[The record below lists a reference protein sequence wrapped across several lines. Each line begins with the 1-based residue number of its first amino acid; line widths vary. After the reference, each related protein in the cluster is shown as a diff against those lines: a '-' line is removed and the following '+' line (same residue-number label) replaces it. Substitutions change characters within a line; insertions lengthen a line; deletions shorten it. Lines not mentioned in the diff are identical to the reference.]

1 MTETTTQSESR
12 SARSSSA
19 LQALRDKV
27 TVVIPT
33 LNEAESI
40 GSLLDEIAS
49 KGYSR
54 ILIVDG
60 YSKDLTPVI
69 ARERG
74 AEVIMQE
81 GQGKAG
87 AIVTAFHTVSTP
99 YLIVMDGDGSYDPA
113 DLDKFLP
120 LLDDYDLIKGARIT
134 NENMSG
140 LHRLGNRIITRTFNL
155 LFGTTIV
162 DICSGM
168 YLLRTEKVASLSFE
182 KHPLTL
188 EQEVAAQLVLSSS
201 RITSVP
207 INYRQR
213 FGGTSKT
220 RTWRQGFRD
229 LVTNFDLARTY
240 NPILLFSLLASLAIL
255 PAFGLLIYA
264 LVLNYA
270 FNDYHSGYFLGSAIL
285 LVIGFQGIGVA
296 AIAAMLRRMERKL
309 DSFHVQ

>member
-1 MTETTTQSESR
+1 MTETTTQSGSR

-27 TVVIPT
+27 TIVIPT

-40 GSLLDEIAS
+40 GRLLDEITS
-49 KGYSR
+49 RGYGR
-54 ILIVDG
+54 ILVADG
-60 YSKDLTPVI
+60 YSKDQTAVI
-69 ARERG
+69 AKGRG

-99 YLIVMDGDGSYDPA
+99 YLVVMDGDGSYDPA

-120 LLDDYDLIKGARIT
+120 LLDDYDFVKGARIA
-134 NENMSG
+134 NGNMSR
-140 LHRLGNRIITRTFNL
+140 LHRLGNQIITRTFNL
-155 LFGTTIV
+155 LFGTAIV

-188 EQEVAAQLVLSSS
+188 EQEIAAQLVLSSS
-201 RITSVP
+201 RITDVP
-207 INYRQR
+207 INYRKR
-213 FGGTSKT
+213 FGGKSKT

-229 LVTNFDLARTY
+229 LLTNFDLARTY
-240 NPILLFSLLASLAIL
+240 NPILLFSFLASLAII
-255 PAFGLLIYA
+255 PAFGLLAYA

-270 FNDYHSGYFLGSAIL
+270 FNSYHSGYFLGSAIL
-285 LVIGFQGIGVA
+285 FVVGFQGITVA
-296 AIAAMLRRMERKL
+296 TIAALLRRMERKL
-309 DSFHVQ
+309 DRFEIR

>member
-1 MTETTTQSESR
+1 MTETTQSGSR

-27 TVVIPT
+27 TIIIPT

-40 GSLLDEIAS
+40 GRLLDEITS
-49 KGYSR
+49 RGYSR
-54 ILIVDG
+54 ILVVDG
-60 YSKDLTPVI
+60 YSKDQTPET
-69 ARERG
+69 AREHG
-74 AEVIMQE
+74 AEVVMQQ

-87 AIVTAFHTVSTP
+87 AIVTAFHTVDTP

-120 LLDDYDLIKGARIT
+120 LLDDYDLVKGARMWS
-134 NENMSG
+134 ENMSG
-140 LHRLGNRIITRTFNL
+140 LHRLGNRIITKTFNL
-155 LFGTTIV
+155 LFGTTIA

-201 RITSVP
+201 RITCVP
-207 INYRQR
+207 IDYRKR

-240 NPILLFSLLASLAIL
+240 NPVLLFSFLASFVAM
-255 PAFGLLIYA
+255 PAFGLLVYA

-270 FNDYHSGYFLGSAIL
+270 FSDYHSGYFIGSAIMF
-285 LVIGFQGIGVA
+285 VIGFQGIAVA
-296 AIAAMLRRMERKL
+296 TIAAMLRRMERKL
-309 DSFHVQ
+309 DSLHVR